1 MRRDAAPAFAARCRS
16 LPPSEIVL
24 ERLIDTLVV
33 LAVEHAWAEGGL
45 LILPRGNELR
55 IEAEATTGRETVTL
69 RLRREGVSGSE
80 LPESVLHYV
89 IRTQEPAMLDDASA
103 QNLFSWMRTCVRRTL
118 GLSSACPW

>member
-1 MRRDAAPAFAARCRS
+1 
-16 LPPSEIVL
+16 
-24 ERLIDTLVV
+24 LIDTLVV
-33 LAVEHAWAEGGL
+33 LAVEHAEAERGL

-55 IEAEATTGRETVTL
+55 IEVEGTTGRETVTL

-103 QNLFSWMRTCVRRTL
+103 QNLFSWMRTCVRRAL